1 MYDRV
6 THLLIILSSIA
17 VGMMIGL
24 ITRKEIEYH
33 GPNARKHINK
43 IYISKKTKKCYKLGI
58 KIVNHPTKNKSW
70 FNL

>member
-6 THLLIILSSIA
+6 TYLLIILSSIA

-33 GPNARKHINK
+33 GPNALQHIKK
-43 IYISKKTKKCYKLGI
+43 IYISKKTNKCYRLGI
-58 KIVNHPTKNKSW
+58 KIVDCPTKGG
-70 FNL
+70 L